1 MVKKQKICVVGVGR
15 WGHNHVKTLQDLQCL
30 GGVVEKR
37 KSGIDKIRLN
47 YPECLTFRSLEDS
60 FNFNF
65 DGYVVSTPPK
75 THYDISRRIIEKGKP
90 LLIEKP
96 ITLNLEDSIKLND
109 LAKEKNVNLM
119 VGHLLLFHPA
129 FIKIK
134 ELILNGDLGNIQ
146 YIYSNRLNLG
156 SLEMMRM
163 FYGALPL
170 MIYLCSIIFLTKILK
185 KYLVLVLIYYK
196 KVSMILQLLP
206 LNIVVGRWGIFLSA
220 GSTLSKSIDS
230 FLLVQRV

>member
-75 THYDISRRIIEKGKP
+75 THYDISRKIIEKGKYILVKSP
-90 LLIEKP
+90 L
-96 ITLNLEDSIKLND
+96 
-109 LAKEKNVNLM
+109 
-119 VGHLLLFHPA
+119 H
-129 FIKIK
+129 
-134 ELILNGDLGNIQ
+134 
-146 YIYSNRLNLG
+146 
-156 SLEMMRM
+156 
-163 FYGALPL
+163 
-170 MIYLCSIIFLTKILK
+170 
-185 KYLVLVLIYYK
+185 
-196 KVSMILQLLP
+196 
-206 LNIVVGRWGIFLSA
+206 
-220 GSTLSKSIDS
+220 
-230 FLLVQRV
+230 